1 MRYLLDTNICIY
13 LIKQKSSIILEK
25 LKNAQPL
32 GVGISSITL
41 SELEYGVQKSTLIDR
56 NALNLLQFLTLFN
69 VVPFDES
76 AARIYGKIRATL
88 ERKGQLI
95 GGMDMLI
102 GAHSLSMNAILVTN
116 NMREFKRIDGLQLEN
131 WTKE

>member
-13 LIKQKSSIILEK
+13 IIKQKPPIVLKK
-25 LKNAQPL
+25 LKDAQPF

-41 SELEYGVQKSTLIDR
+41 SELEYGVQKSTMVDR
-56 NALNLLQFLTLFN
+56 NALSLLRFLTVFD

-76 AARIYGKIRATL
+76 AAHLYGNIRATL
-88 ERKGQLI
+88 EKRGQTI

-102 GAHSLSMNAILVTN
+102 GAHSLALNSILVTN
-116 NMREFKRIDGLQLEN
+116 NMREFKRIDRLKLDN
-131 WTKE
+131 WTEE

>member
-25 LKNAQPL
+25 IKNAQPL

-116 NMREFKRIDGLQLEN
+116 NIREFKRIDGLQLEN

>member
-1 MRYLLDTNICIY
+1 

-41 SELEYGVQKSTLIDR
+41 SELEYGVQKSTFIDR
-56 NALNLLQFLTLFN
+56 NALNLLQFLTLFTI
-69 VVPFDES
+69 VPFDAS

-102 GAHSLSMNAILVTN
+102 GAHSLSMNTILVTN
-116 NMREFKRIDGLQLEN
+116 NMQEFNRIDGLQLEN